1 MLVLTR
7 EEDSAEAADTSSWS
21 TFRISLKGER
31 SELVSELQHLPPST
45 SNEALDF
52 PSVAR
57 RRFLERKVE
66 SIDEAL
72 ARIVDGTYGP
82 ASPAAWRSRS
92 QRSRPNPPRAT
103 VKSASRRA
111 ARTLHGL
118 LSPSATAPRECLLTR
133 GLSGDPC
140 KGTRRATS
148 RERSCLSLPHPS
160 APIRYR
166 GSHSGP
172 HSKSCA

>member
-66 SIDEAL
+66 DIDEAL
-72 ARIVDGTYGP
+72 ARILDGTYGACRACGMAIP
-82 ASPAAWRSRS
+82 TATLTAEPAASHCEICVTPRRAD
-92 QRSRPNPPRAT
+92 RPRA
-103 VKSASRRA
+103 A
-111 ARTLHGL
+111 
-118 LSPSATAPRECLLTR
+118 
-133 GLSGDPC
+133 
-140 KGTRRATS
+140 
-148 RERSCLSLPHPS
+148 
-160 APIRYR
+160 
-166 GSHSGP
+166 
-172 HSKSCA
+172 